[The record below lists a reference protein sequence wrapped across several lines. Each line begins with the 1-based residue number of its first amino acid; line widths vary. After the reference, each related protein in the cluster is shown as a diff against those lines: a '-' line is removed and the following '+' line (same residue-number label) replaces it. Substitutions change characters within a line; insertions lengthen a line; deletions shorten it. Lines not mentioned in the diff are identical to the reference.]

1 MLLNASEGT
10 PFQKRTQASRLVGD
24 TARGAK
30 PIGRENLGRRTKGI
44 FG

>member
-10 PFQKRTQASRLVGD
+10 SFQKRTQANRLVGD

-30 PIGRENLGRRTKGI
+30 PIGRKNQERRTKGI